1 MFNPK
6 ITPKELI
13 NMQKNKFNAGDRVRI
28 LENKTASI
36 SNGTLG
42 TYDEIFSSNSKF
54 HLIDLDTG
62 QKLAFLLEEFELVND
77 VEKMSKLQNELNK
90 EMSKVSGIIDI
101 PPKKQGTKFDNG
113 KPQIDLIP
121 YEAIE
126 EIAKV
131 LTFGCEKYGEANWAN
146 GIEMRRLISAT
157 YRHLGKFN
165 AGQDMDDESQTLHLA
180 NAAANLCFA
189 IWMYKN
195 RPDLDNRWIKGV
207 KPNESN

>member
-1 MFNPK
+1 MEKEPNPK
-6 ITPKELI
+6 FQINDKVLVVFSGMIGTIQNWQSYYIDHKYHISYAVNLNTDDGLINFAEEDLELI
-13 NMQKNKFNAGDRVRI
+13 VP
-28 LENKTASI
+28 
-36 SNGTLG
+36 
-42 TYDEIFSSNSKF
+42 
-54 HLIDLDTG
+54 
-62 QKLAFLLEEFELVND
+62 
-77 VEKMSKLQNELNK
+77 EKS
-90 EMSKVSGIIDI
+90 
-101 PPKKQGTKFDNG
+101 GTKFDNG

-146 GIEMRRLISAT
+146 GIEMRRLLSAA

-165 AGQDMDDESQTLHLA
+165 AGEDIDDESQTIHLA

-207 KPNESN
+207 KK